1 MPLKQETQN
10 ENKETRQH
18 LLECAKRE
26 FLEKGYMK
34 ASLRNICKEAGVTT
48 GALYFFFKDKE
59 DLLAALVEE
68 PLRQLYAIMEEH
80 YATEMHNEDQ
90 VAQLDIA
97 DDGDLEAS
105 RQIIRQMYANREA
118 FLLLLTKS
126 QGSRFENCLDEVV
139 DISEQQYRR
148 LCDMVTNATG
158 RPRVDDYMTHWMAHI
173 MVDTFVHL
181 FLHESGIE
189 ACGCLDD
196 VSGARMDGHN
206 DRKLK
211 YNAPQGSLDF
221 AGVLFQSINI
231 TVLC

>member
-68 PLRQLYAIMEEH
+68 PLRQLYVIMEEH

-97 DDGDLEAS
+97 DDGDLSIQTDHPADVCEPGGLSA
-105 RQIIRQMYANREA
+105 AP
-118 FLLLLTKS
+118 
-126 QGSRFENCLDEVV
+126 DE
-139 DISEQQYRR
+139 IS
-148 LCDMVTNATG
+148 
-158 RPRVDDYMTHWMAHI
+158 
-173 MVDTFVHL
+173 
-181 FLHESGIE
+181 
-189 ACGCLDD
+189 
-196 VSGARMDGHN
+196 
-206 DRKLK
+206 
-211 YNAPQGSLDF
+211 
-221 AGVLFQSINI
+221 GVPI
-231 TVLC
+231 

>member
-80 YATEMHNEDQ
+80 YATEMYNEDQ

-97 DDGDLEAS
+97 NDGDLEAS

-148 LCDMVTNATG
+148 LCDMETNATG

-181 FLHESGIE
+181 FLHETEVRVALKHVDALTMYLVRGWMGIMTE
-189 ACGCLDD
+189 
-196 VSGARMDGHN
+196 S
-206 DRKLK
+206 
-211 YNAPQGSLDF
+211 
-221 AGVLFQSINI
+221 
-231 TVLC
+231 

>member
-1 MPLKQETQN
+1 
-10 ENKETRQH
+10 
-18 LLECAKRE
+18 
-26 FLEKGYMK
+26 MK

-158 RPRVDDYMTHWMAHI
+158 RPRSM
-173 MVDTFVHL
+173 
-181 FLHESGIE
+181 
-189 ACGCLDD
+189 
-196 VSGARMDGHN
+196 
-206 DRKLK
+206 
-211 YNAPQGSLDF
+211 
-221 AGVLFQSINI
+221 I
-231 TVLC
+231 T

>member
-1 MPLKQETQN
+1 MPLKQDNQN
-10 ENKETRQH
+10 DNRETRKH
-18 LLECAKRE
+18 LLECAKEE

-59 DLLAALVEE
+59 DLLAELVEE
-68 PLRQLYAIMEEH
+68 PLRQLYAVMEEH
-80 YATEMHNEDQ
+80 YAAEMRNEDQ
-90 VAQLDIA
+90 VAQLELA

-105 RQIIRQMYANREA
+105 REIIRRMYANRDT

-126 QGSRFENCLDEVV
+126 QGSRFETWLEEVV

-158 RPRVDDYMTHWMAHI
+158 KPRIDDYMTHWMAHI

-181 FLHESGIE
+181 FLHETEESVALKHVDALTRYLIRGWMGMMTE
-189 ACGCLDD
+189 A
-196 VSGARMDGHN
+196 
-206 DRKLK
+206 
-211 YNAPQGSLDF
+211 
-221 AGVLFQSINI
+221 
-231 TVLC
+231 